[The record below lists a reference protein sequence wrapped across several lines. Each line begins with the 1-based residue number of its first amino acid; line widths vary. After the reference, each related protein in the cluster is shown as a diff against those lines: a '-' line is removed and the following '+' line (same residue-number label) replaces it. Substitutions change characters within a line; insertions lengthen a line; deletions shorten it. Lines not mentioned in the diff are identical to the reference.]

1 MKNPIRCDHPRC
13 KWRGYETDLKRVPL
27 QIEGVTQSVCP
38 ACGHGLYS
46 FLTPGE
52 IKAWKNSKE
61 GQGMSIV
68 QLQVNERGA
77 WRNVMQF
84 DKAQIEIVEAAVV
97 QLHEAAP
104 TSRWRIATCERLPT
118 VLRHLG
124 DNTHGIW
131 IKRGPL
137 A

>member
-1 MKNPIRCDHPRC
+1 M
-13 KWRGYETDLKRVPL
+13 T
-27 QIEGVTQSVCP
+27 T
-38 ACGHGLYS
+38 
-46 FLTPGE
+46 
-52 IKAWKNSKE
+52 
-61 GQGMSIV
+61 V

-84 DKAQIEIVEAAVV
+84 DSAHMDHVKTHVA

-104 TSRWRIATCERLPT
+104 KTRWRIATCDRVPM

-131 IKRGPL
+131 IDRGPL
-137 A
+137 T

>member
-1 MKNPIRCDHPRC
+1 MKNPI
-13 KWRGYETDLKRVPL
+13 
-27 QIEGVTQSVCP
+27 
-38 ACGHGLYS
+38 
-46 FLTPGE
+46 
-52 IKAWKNSKE
+52 
-61 GQGMSIV
+61 

-118 VLRHLG
+118 ELRHLG